1 MKNILLFFLIVLF
14 SCADNQELKNPT
26 ETGSLDLQKS
36 GREYVWICHHPGS
49 EYHNQICVEASYPD
63 GCFIPGDR
71 SKFCWI
77 LNKSDCSGKI
87 LEEWQIINCPHLKG
101 N

>member
-1 MKNILLFFLIVLF
+1 MKNFLLFFLVILF
-14 SCADNQELKNPT
+14 SCAENQELKKPL
-26 ETGSLDLQKS
+26 EVEVLDLQKS
-36 GREYVWICHHPGS
+36 NLDHVWICHHPGS
-49 EYHNQICVEASYPD
+49 EYHNEICVDNTYPD

-77 LNKSDCSGKI
+77 LNKDDCSGKL
-87 LEEWQIINCPHLKG
+87 LEEWQINCRHLKG